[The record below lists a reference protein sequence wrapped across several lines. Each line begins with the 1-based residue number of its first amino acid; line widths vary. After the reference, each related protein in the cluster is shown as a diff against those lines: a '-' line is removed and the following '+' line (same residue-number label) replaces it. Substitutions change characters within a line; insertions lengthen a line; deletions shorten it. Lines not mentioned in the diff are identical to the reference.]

1 MSLFS
6 YDEEYEVVVIGKQNI
21 YNILSVIVIFRFN
34 VNVRLLKGD
43 KNILDAAPAISN
55 TKQTIISLFHM
66 QICIVY
72 FNQNI

>member
-1 MSLFS
+1 MHA
-6 YDEEYEVVVIGKQNI
+6 YMYQKVQCQ
-21 YNILSVIVIFRFN
+21 
-34 VNVRLLKGD
+34 VRLLKGD

-72 FNQNI
+72 FNQNIWETWL

>member
-1 MSLFS
+1 MHA
-6 YDEEYEVVVIGKQNI
+6 YMYQKVQCQ
-21 YNILSVIVIFRFN
+21 
-34 VNVRLLKGD
+34 VRLLKGD

-72 FNQNI
+72 FNQNIWEIWL

>member
-1 MSLFS
+1 M
-6 YDEEYEVVVIGKQNI
+6 YQKVQCQ
-21 YNILSVIVIFRFN
+21 
-34 VNVRLLKGD
+34 VRLLKGD